1 MIFKMK
7 DIYYCKVTWFNSDE
21 EKNVTDTALVLANSY
36 SQAISKIEKSFFDI
50 EEIFAEKIGY
60 DVNCIFID
68 SSDSTREMIK
78 NYNAY

>member
-1 MIFKMK
+1 MK
-7 DIYYCKVTWFNSDE
+7 NIYYYKVTWFNDDE
-21 EKNVTDTALVLANSY
+21 EKNVTETALTLAESY
-36 SQAISKIEKSFFDI
+36 SQAIYKIEKSFFDI

>member
-1 MIFKMK
+1 MK

-21 EKNVTDTALVLANSY
+21 EKNVTDTALVLAKSY
-36 SQAISKIEKSFFDI
+36 SQAISKLEESYLDI

-68 SSDSTREMIK
+68 SSNSTREMIK
-78 NYNAY
+78 DYNAY